1 MAISGPSVGELN
13 TEFGIVFK
21 IAKTTVVFAGFFS
34 IIFLEI
40 HLLFFGIANLF
51 IAKYNFQLKDFKSNY
66 VANGYN
72 NFLYHFTGVMEKMSW
87 IVSFSMVIF
96 IISVIY
102 ISFFYTKRKKF
113 PRVIIGTL
121 IRANALKIE

>member
-51 IAKYNFQLKDFKSNY
+51 IAKYNLQLKDFKSNY

-72 NFLYHFTGVMEKMSW
+72 NFLYHFTGFMEKISG
-87 IVSFSMVIF
+87 IVSISMVVF
-96 IISVIY
+96 ILSIIY
-102 ISFFYTKRKKF
+102 IFFFMQKGR
-113 PRVIIGTL
+113 ISL
-121 IRANALKIE
+121 E